1 MTPKQIMRAVN
12 RLEDQEGINAA
23 AVVIGAA
30 VKRGAAGTKADALK
44 RISKNRGETL
54 DEAKTYYGDTDW
66 YLGVLIHAGSV
77 DSQFTNADLIL
88 TDGYSFE
95 MVKTITISPSEIK
108 WETAAVL
115 DPETMEF
122 IGDPDEDNLRAA
134 AEASST
140 MRSRRRY

>member
-12 RLEDQEGINAA
+12 RLEDREGINASK
-23 AVVIGAA
+23 VVIGAA

-44 RISKNRGETL
+44 QIAENRGETL
-54 DEAKTYYGDTDW
+54 AEVKQSYGDTDW

-77 DSQFTNADLIL
+77 ESRITDADLIL

-95 MVKTITISPSEIK
+95 SVETITIRPSEIK

-122 IGDPDEDNLRAA
+122 TGDPDEDNLRAA